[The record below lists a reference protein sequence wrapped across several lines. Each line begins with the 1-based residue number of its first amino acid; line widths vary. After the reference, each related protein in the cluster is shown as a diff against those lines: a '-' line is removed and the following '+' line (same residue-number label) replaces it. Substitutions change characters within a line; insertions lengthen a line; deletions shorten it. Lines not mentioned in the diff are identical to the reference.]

1 MAPRD
6 DTEDRGPG
14 FAPVQPAEL
23 HGYYFEDLTIGQSE
37 VYSKTVT
44 EADIMAFAG
53 VSGDTNAVH
62 LSEKFA
68 ETQMF
73 GGRIAHGMLSASFIS
88 TLIGTRMPGPGSL
101 YMGQTLKFLAPVR
114 AGDTVDTR
122 VTVKSLN
129 AEKAR
134 VTLDTVCF
142 IGDDVIIEGEALI
155 KVPMRHPPED

>member
-6 DTEDRGPG
+6 NGEDRGPG
-14 FAPVQPAEL
+14 FVPVRPEEL
-23 HGYYFEDLTIGQSE
+23 HGYYFEDLEIGQTA

-44 EADIMAFAG
+44 DADIMAFAG

-62 LSEKFA
+62 LSDRFS
-68 ETQMF
+68 ETQIF
-73 GGRIAHGMLSASFIS
+73 GGRIAHGMLSASYIS
-88 TLIGTRMPGPGSL
+88 TLIGTRLPGPGSL
-101 YMGQTLKFLAPVR
+101 YMGQTLKFMAPVR

-122 VTVKSLN
+122 VTVKALN

-142 IGDDVIIEGEALI
+142 IGDDVVIEGEALI
-155 KVPMRHPPED
+155 KVPMRNPPD

>member
-6 DTEDRGPG
+6 DNEDRGPG

-44 EADIMAFAG
+44 DADIMAFAG

-62 LSEKFA
+62 LSDKFA

-142 IGDDVIIEGEALI
+142 IGEDVIIEGEALI